1 MPRRTLQPPQLFDSR
16 PWGFSQVSL
25 SPPGTL
31 VHVAGQV
38 AWDAQGK
45 VSAVGREAQLR
56 QVLRQVILAVEAA
69 GGSADDIQ
77 MLRLYMPGFQSGPEA
92 ELVGRV
98 LAETFGRENPPASTW
113 IGVDALAQPEYLV
126 EVDAVAVIPTP

>member
-16 PWGFSQVSL
+16 PWGFSQVSI

-38 AWDAQGK
+38 AWDAEGK

-56 QVLRQVILAVEAA
+56 QVLAQVILAVEAA

-92 ELVGRV
+92 DLVGQV
-98 LAETFGRENPPASTW
+98 LAETFGTENPPASTW

>member
-16 PWGFSQVSL
+16 PWGFSQVSI
-25 SPPGTL
+25 SPPGAL

-69 GGSADDIQ
+69 GGTADDIQ
-77 MLRLYMPGFQSGPEA
+77 MLRLYMPGFRSGPEA
-92 ELVGRV
+92 DLVGQV
-98 LAETFGRENPPASTW
+98 LAEVFGTENPPSSTW
-113 IGVDALAQPEYLV
+113 VGVDALAQPEYLV
-126 EVDAVAVIPTP
+126 EVDAVAVIPLQ